1 MKKYLLVLIM
11 IASPIIAKDHVLGQ
25 SYVELGFNIGD
36 TIFVNDVKFNN
47 VNIGGTAI
55 FGIEWDFIS
64 HIFSLELFQFTMSFL
79 VSSGYQPAI
88 PIGFDG
94 NMRFFNM
101 AFGDTKSNYNYFIYI
116 LGIGMDVQ
124 FFEDKE
130 HDIVGLAGGVE
141 MLLPLGFKR

>member
-1 MKKYLLVLIM
+1 
-11 IASPIIAKDHVLGQ
+11 
-25 SYVELGFNIGD
+25 
-36 TIFVNDVKFNN
+36 
-47 VNIGGTAI
+47 
-55 FGIEWDFIS
+55 
-64 HIFSLELFQFTMSFL
+64 MSFL

-88 PIGFDG
+88 PIGFDE

-141 MLLPLGFKR
+141 MLLPLGFKIVFDNNVYFYMKHSLTIPFFEIAPIKAYMINFSIGYRFDIKSKIAGLK